1 MEEQQQFMGYE
12 TETTTTMHI
21 HASTFAH
28 NRISDVILSILD
40 RPMLF
45 DAGVKRIKIIERY
58 KEVKKSTGP
67 SEKSS
72 PKEGQGPRTGS
83 QTPLNGTII
92 TEQGIRISFG
102 NSGISAF
109 PVGPL

>member
-1 MEEQQQFMGYE
+1 MEELQFMGYE
-12 TETTTTMHI
+12 TETTTTKHI

-28 NRISDVILSILD
+28 NRISDVITSILD

-58 KEVKKSTGP
+58 KEVKKSTRP

-72 PKEGQGPRTGS
+72 PKEGQGSRTGS
-83 QTPLNGTII
+83 QTPLNGSIV
-92 TEQGIRISFG
+92 TEQGIRINFG
-102 NSGISAF
+102 TSGIMSV
-109 PVGPL
+109 PIGPM